1 MTQVIGMAR
10 LERPAGEPVLVDRVE
25 AREILNVTDATFAR
39 LCREGRFENM
49 VCAGRHALYRSVELR
64 AYRAQDKRRGASPGS
79 ITNAAERP
87 SKSALVRGKPWGR
100 PITPGRFVRGARS
113 RTVPIEPGSEC
124 VRQRADSA
132 HGELGGQPPDRT
144 SSASP
149 TDLERP
155 GTQLGAGR
163 PGVGSAASSLDA
175 RSRGW
180 CHRGRIR

>member
-87 SKSALVRGKPWGR
+87 SKSAPLGVTSGTEIGAGAGKALGTTNHTRTICEGCQKPFR
-100 PITPGRFVRGARS
+100 PHRAGQRLCSTA
-113 RTVPIEPGSEC
+113 C
-124 VRQRADSA
+124 RQRARRA
-132 HGELGGQPPDRT
+132 R
-144 SSASP
+144 
-149 TDLERP
+149 R
-155 GTQLGAGR
+155 
-163 PGVGSAASSLDA
+163 AAA
-175 RSRGW
+175 
-180 CHRGRIR
+180 

>member
-87 SKSALVRGKPWGR
+87 SKSAPLGVTSGTEIGAGAGKALGTTNHTRTICEGCQKPYR
-100 PITPGRFVRGARS
+100 PHRAGQRVCSTA
-113 RTVPIEPGSEC
+113 C
-124 VRQRADSA
+124 RQRARRA
-132 HGELGGQPPDRT
+132 R
-144 SSASP
+144 
-149 TDLERP
+149 R
-155 GTQLGAGR
+155 
-163 PGVGSAASSLDA
+163 AAA
-175 RSRGW
+175 
-180 CHRGRIR
+180 

>member
-87 SKSALVRGKPWGR
+87 SKSAPLGVTSGTEIGAGAGKALGTTNHTRAICEGCQKPYR
-100 PITPGRFVRGARS
+100 PHRAGQRVCSTA
-113 RTVPIEPGSEC
+113 C
-124 VRQRADSA
+124 RQRARRA
-132 HGELGGQPPDRT
+132 R
-144 SSASP
+144 
-149 TDLERP
+149 R
-155 GTQLGAGR
+155 
-163 PGVGSAASSLDA
+163 AAA
-175 RSRGW
+175 
-180 CHRGRIR
+180 